1 MSEDNEIVATYKAL
15 KATRK
20 LKSVQMDK
28 YLCRGSGCTLAVV
41 FQVPGRV
48 VCWVPGYKNSS
59 KLNDAV
65 SVASA
70 RAKNTLDGDRHPR
83 RGPHGHPTDRQ
94 ADNAAWDGD
103 QPHLRRQDCGDLG
116 RLRLDAN
123 DAAARCRVLPRAIG
137 GSQPH
142 LGWRLRKG
150 AERSAPPLVCCVW
163 P

>member
-70 RAKNTLDGDRHPR
+70 RAKNTLDGDRQWPE
-83 RGPHGHPTDRQ
+83 HGY
-94 ADNAAWDGD
+94 NV
-103 QPHLRRQDCGDLG
+103 GDLAEFTG
-116 RLRLDAN
+116 GGMKAMIPVQCRHYRGTLDPQ
-123 DAAARCRVLPRAIG
+123 DVLTGAARPGQATRPKL
-137 GSQPH
+137 
-142 LGWRLRKG
+142 L
-150 AERSAPPLVCCVW
+150 
-163 P
+163 